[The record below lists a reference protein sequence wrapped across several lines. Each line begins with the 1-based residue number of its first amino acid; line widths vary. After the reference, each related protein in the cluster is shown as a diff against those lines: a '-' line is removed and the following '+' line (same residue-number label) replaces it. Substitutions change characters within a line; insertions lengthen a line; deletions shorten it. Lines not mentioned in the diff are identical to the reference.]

1 MEQVYRISGTHCVD
15 TTPGRFR
22 VHRVRPSDVFA
33 AIANRVLTW
42 QERASQRA
50 QLAAMDDRLLR
61 DMGIHP
67 MDAMREAEKPFWRR

>member
-1 MEQVYRISGTHCVD
+1 MEQVFRLPGSHAID
-15 TTPGRFR
+15 TTRRIR
-22 VHRVRPSDVFA
+22 VHHGRQVGILTAV
-33 AIANRVLTW
+33 ANLLLTW

-67 MDAMREAEKPFWRR
+67 MEAMREAEKPFWRR